1 MFMLRAHPIQSLCAF
16 AALAVVL
23 VAAEAPSLPLVT
35 ASIPVRPPAAAPAK
49 TNSASE
55 MPRLR
60 QAVPVDILRVI
71 DGDTVEVRAHVW
83 LDQTIVTRVR
93 LKSIDAPE
101 LRSGC
106 PLELAKAE
114 AARAKLAAMLGE
126 GPAFLTGL
134 ARDKYGGR
142 VLGQLVTASG
152 EDAGARMLAGGH
164 ARAYGG
170 GKRASWC

>member
-1 MFMLRAHPIQSLCAF
+1 MFRAHPIQSLCAF

-106 PLELAKAE
+106 PQERSKAE
-114 AARAKLAAMLGE
+114 VSRAQLAEFLGT
-126 GPAFLTGL
+126 GQAFLTGL
-134 ARDKYGGR
+134 GRDKYGGR
-142 VLGQLVTASG
+142 VLGQLVTATG
-152 EDAGARMLAGGH
+152 EDASAHMLGSGH

-170 GKRASWC
+170 GKRTGRC

>member
-1 MFMLRAHPIQSLCAF
+1 MS
-16 AALAVVL
+16 
-23 VAAEAPSLPLVT
+23 
-35 ASIPVRPPAAAPAK
+35 
-49 TNSASE
+49 
-55 MPRLR
+55 RLR

-71 DGDTVEVRAHVW
+71 DGDTVEVRAHIW

-101 LRSGC
+101 LRAGC

-114 AARAKLAAMLGE
+114 AARAKLAALLGE

-142 VLGQLVTASG
+142 VLGQLVTATG
-152 EDAGARMLAGGH
+152 EDAGAHMLGSGH

-170 GKRASWC
+170 GKRTGRC

>member
-1 MFMLRAHPIQSLCAF
+1 MFMLRAHPIPSLCA
-16 AALAVVL
+16 
-23 VAAEAPSLPLVT
+23 VAAFAVLLLAAAAPSPPLTT
-35 ASIPVRPPAAAPAK
+35 ASIPSRSPDAAPARV
-49 TNSASE
+49 TSASE
-55 MPRLR
+55 SLPLR
-60 QAVPVDILRVI
+60 QVVPVDILRVI
-71 DGDTVEVRAHVW
+71 DGDTVEVRAHIW

-101 LRSGC
+101 LRAGC

-142 VLGQLVTASG
+142 VLGQLVTGSG
-152 EDAGARMLAGGH
+152 EDASAHMLGSGH

-170 GKRASWC
+170 SKRTGWC